1 MQGLP
6 APRSLMNPD
15 GTLMLKRSE
24 VAALLNLG
32 ECIGAVE
39 EAFRLNE
46 EGESLP
52 PGVLETLTGDGGFHI
67 KAAGLRLA
75 ERIYYAAKVNANFPQ
90 NMARW
95 GLPTIQG
102 IIALYDG
109 ESGCP
114 LALLDSIEITA
125 LRTGAA
131 TAVAAKYLARPD
143 SKVATICGCGV
154 QGRVQLR
161 SLAQVLRLENVYAY
175 DQDESL
181 SGVFAVEMSEEL
193 GMNVIPVTDMPGA
206 AGESD
211 VCVTCTPSRRAF
223 LMREHV
229 RAGTFIA
236 AVGADNPL
244 KQELDPG
251 LMASSKVVADI
262 LEQCA
267 AIGDLHHAIVAGVMS
282 TSDVYAELGAVAAGR
297 TPGRASS
304 EEVIIFDSTG
314 TALQDVAA
322 ARVVYEKALEAGV
335 GYRLDLAS

>member
-1 MQGLP
+1 MK
-6 APRSLMNPD
+6 PD
-15 GTLMLKRSE
+15 GTLILKRSE
-24 VAALLNLG
+24 VASLLSLG
-32 ECIGAVE
+32 ECIRAVE

-46 EGESLP
+46 EGRSLP

-67 KAAGLRLA
+67 KAAGLKLTDA
-75 ERIYYAAKVNANFPQ
+75 TYYAAKVNANFPQ
-90 NMARW
+90 NMSKW

-102 IIALYDG
+102 VIALYDG
-109 ESGCP
+109 ESGYP

-143 SKVATICGCGV
+143 SKVATVAGCGV
-154 QGRVQLR
+154 QGRVQMK
-161 SLAQVLRLENVYAY
+161 SLAQVLRLERVYAY
-175 DQDESL
+175 DRDEAL
-181 SGVFAVEMSEEL
+181 PGRFAGEMSEEL
-193 GMNVIPVTDMPGA
+193 GLEVIPVTDLAGA

-211 VCVTCTPSRRAF
+211 VCVTCTPSRRPF

-229 RAGTFIA
+229 RPGTFVA

-251 LMASSKVVADI
+251 LMASNKVVVDV

-267 AIGDLHHAIVAGVMS
+267 AIGDLHHAIEAGVMRKA
-282 TSDVYAELGAVAAGR
+282 DVYAELGSVVAGR
-297 TPGRASS
+297 SPGRTSK
-304 EEVIIFDSTG
+304 EEIIIFDSTG

-322 ARVVYEKALEAGV
+322 ARAVYEKALPAGV
-335 GYRLDLAS
+335 GYRLDLAG